1 MSRSLVSAVPGSGT
15 MINLDQETTL
25 WRKEIPCTKAPLVS
39 PRIMAG
45 WLRRI
50 ASLEVQ
56 QVPAGIASPEP
67 PVGKQDPIVGTK
79 EVRAR
84 TAVVVPVI
92 IVLVQGVPTVLVLGV
107 PTKVTA
113 AMAAARGVST
123 DEMLVVSPDP
133 LQIRPKHGLTGLDHL
148 SAEGYVYGVGVED
161 TGVRSAAVIHGKSQ
175 LNVVFVSTFTI
186 KLTYVASNRPDMSLL
201 LEHHPTHRLCPLK
214 NSSIVLRPSLKR
226 VQHPF
231 PAPLVCGQKTV
242 REGSLGLC

>member
-1 MSRSLVSAVPGSGT
+1 MSRSLVSAVPGSET
-15 MINLDQETTL
+15 MINLDPGTTL
-25 WRKEIPCTKAPLVS
+25 WRKEIPCIKAPLAS

-67 PVGKQDPIVGTK
+67 PVGKQDPIVGTE

-113 AMAAARGVST
+113 AMAVARGVST
-123 DEMLVVSPDP
+123 DEMLVVSPDHLP
-133 LQIRPKHGLTGLDHL
+133 IRPKHGLTGLDHP
-148 SAEGYVYGVGVED
+148 SAEGYV
-161 TGVRSAAVIHGKSQ
+161 
-175 LNVVFVSTFTI
+175 
-186 KLTYVASNRPDMSLL
+186 
-201 LEHHPTHRLCPLK
+201 
-214 NSSIVLRPSLKR
+214 
-226 VQHPF
+226 
-231 PAPLVCGQKTV
+231 
-242 REGSLGLC
+242 